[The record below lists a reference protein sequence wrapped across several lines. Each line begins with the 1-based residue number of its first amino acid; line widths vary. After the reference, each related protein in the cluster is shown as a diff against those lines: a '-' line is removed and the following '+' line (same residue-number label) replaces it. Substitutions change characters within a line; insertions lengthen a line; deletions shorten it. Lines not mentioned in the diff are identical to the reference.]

1 MAVPLSSADAA
12 VIEHTVPLDPEA
24 IAGTAAH
31 SGVPVEQLYDVRAT
45 AEALVYRPGTT
56 QRIEPPLE
64 RVALQFPD
72 EALVDSVPVYHALN
86 SALRQL
92 AGDAV
97 PRLYILADTSYGA
110 CCVDEVAAH
119 HVQAEVVVHYGHAC
133 LSPTAKLPA
142 LYVFPKAPIDAPRA
156 AHGLLAAA
164 RELEL
169 TEQPPAAVLLTYD
182 VAYEHAVD
190 EVYRHLLSEW
200 PLPNVRIVTARVDT
214 AHAYAE
220 QMEARAAAAAH
231 KDEDSCGGEHRAP
244 HGGQHTCT
252 HKCASCAK
260 AAEAPSGAHNPTP
273 GTTPSLIGTGRR
285 VTLPAHTALADTAT
299 LYLGGESR
307 ALTHLLL
314 ALGPTYRLA
323 SYDPKAQR
331 ARVET
336 GQTNR
341 LLMRRYALI
350 QKARDAS
357 VVGLVV
363 GSLGVHNYL
372 PLLKHLRRILTSR
385 ISQRKV
391 YTMSVGK
398 LNPAKLANFQEVDVF
413 VLVACP
419 ENSLI
424 DSREFVRPVV
434 TPWEMLLAVEAHSG
448 REVAWTG
455 HYVLALDEALR
466 RAQHSAR
473 AADEEA
479 ADEAAADEDRPHY
492 SFATGA
498 YVSRTRYGD
507 GPAGAA
513 PADPLSRALERVSL
527 EPHEVAVRDP
537 ASGQLTRV
545 LQSASKAHLENRSWA
560 GLDEREGSDRSYA
573 PLEEGMAGFAQ
584 RYRAAD
590 ANGRGPGQAGHPPE
604 I

>member
-45 AEALVYRPGTT
+45 AEALVYKPGTT

-142 LYVFPKAPIDAPRA
+142 LYVFPKAPIDAHQA

-164 RELEL
+164 HELEL

-398 LNPAKLANFQEVDVF
+398 LNPAKLANFQE
-413 VLVACP
+413 
-419 ENSLI
+419 
-424 DSREFVRPVV
+424 
-434 TPWEMLLAVEAHSG
+434 
-448 REVAWTG
+448 WTC
-455 HYVLALDEALR
+455 LCWLPA
-466 RAQHSAR
+466 
-473 AADEEA
+473 
-479 ADEAAADEDRPHY
+479 P
-492 SFATGA
+492 
-498 YVSRTRYGD
+498 RTR
-507 GPAGAA
+507 
-513 PADPLSRALERVSL
+513 
-527 EPHEVAVRDP
+527 
-537 ASGQLTRV
+537 
-545 LQSASKAHLENRSWA
+545 
-560 GLDEREGSDRSYA
+560 
-573 PLEEGMAGFAQ
+573 
-584 RYRAAD
+584 
-590 ANGRGPGQAGHPPE
+590 
-604 I
+604 